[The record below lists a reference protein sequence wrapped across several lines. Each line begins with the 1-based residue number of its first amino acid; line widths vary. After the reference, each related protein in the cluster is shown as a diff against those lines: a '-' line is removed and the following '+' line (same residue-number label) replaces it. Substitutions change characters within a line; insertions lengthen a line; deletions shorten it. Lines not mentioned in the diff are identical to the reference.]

1 MHKGVFTSKDEGPGK
16 GEGLIGHE
24 SEKGSD
30 FFVQIPFWEWKILTV
45 CGETEGFGWEKG
57 IGGSMLGDVEIV

>member
-16 GEGLIGHE
+16 GEGLIGYE